1 MGVHNK
7 STADKPFKSIY
18 CLIILMVLSAGC
30 IDSNTGESNNSL
42 SKNTSISH
50 TAPIENIQKTLIG
63 HNLTYFDIAGNQR
76 YYSISKKDIG
86 AIEKSKFDTEAV
98 WIVKVGSG
106 MEWEIVLNAT
116 GEQIIDE
123 KQLFKT

>member
-1 MGVHNK
+1 
-7 STADKPFKSIY
+7 
-18 CLIILMVLSAGC
+18 MVLSAGC